1 MPTLEE
7 LWTEEELL
15 AEKPTPEELRAELLH
30 LESEYDDFADLLS
43 DEDRYG
49 RSSME
54 IILRRLLEKDAKAGP
69 S

>member
-7 LWTEEELL
+7 LRAEEELL
-15 AEKPTPEELRAELLH
+15 AEMPTPEELLAELLR

-43 DEDRYG
+43 DEDRSG

-54 IILRRLLEKDAKAGP
+54 TILRRLLEKDAKAGQ